1 MPRVFF
7 EFGVD
12 ASAVDEFNRLS
23 QELSDDLDDYQRRFD
38 RVNRHRQRSEK
49 QTTNKIIREQKRLTN
64 ETERNTRRQRAAWLD
79 AAFGLTALSGQIR
92 SVENTLGRFTSG
104 IIRNAAS
111 LETYRSTI
119 QAVTRDTEQTNKVLS
134 GLLDLTVDLVGIE
147 TGALIAY
154 SARLQSAGLSAGEAA
169 KAIEGVTKRVAEQ
182 GKSSEVTV
190 RALEQF
196 SQAIN
201 TDIISYRD
209 FIPILRQVPT
219 LYRDFSAALG
229 TTVMNL
235 DDLRAASDAVGGPRA
250 AIVQTLQYMARA
262 ARGADLDTL
271 NAQLDIFYDS
281 SRVLAAEL
289 GAHLIPAAV
298 YLFKEINAGIQWFR
312 GLSDEAQSAIA
323 WTAAI
328 GTGFTAVAGSATA
341 LAGGLAFLNSSL
353 VATTGLSGFGGLSA
367 LLAPAGPIVAGFGLA
382 TAAISPFVALL
393 IKSRVELDNA
403 NRSSREFARQ
413 ISDTV
418 NAVGNTDAIE
428 KQIASLQ
435 SYIEAQR
442 QVIRQNEV
450 TAETFR
456 GSPSRARAG
465 FVSRSGQT
473 ADTARQR
480 VSIAERQIELL
491 GRLSNLQN
499 ASVDDLREVDALLAQ
514 LLRDARSA
522 EQGQVVRDLQA
533 AAESVVSAF
542 NQIESGTVRV
552 FSNVTPIRNFSKELV
567 QLRNAAE
574 NAAGLEQSIAAARE
588 FGRVQ
593 LEQIDAEIQNAA
605 RPFIE
610 RQKLSDEERHR
621 VIVDL
626 QQLSAERLRVENE
639 TTAAVQRVHQ
649 ADYQNWREIQDNRI
663 AILQQVRELEVQGFR
678 DAASQGSQLAT
689 ELERIANPQLRSA
702 FFEVSASFTA
712 QGQSLD
718 FALGRARDYVAF
730 LQQINAIP
738 DIASPEGQLPRG
750 IESVGLQ
757 FEKATERAYPFLDA
771 LREIARLAGGA
782 GLEESIGD
790 VVGRQE
796 RQDFQIQ
803 SEAVDSL
810 GNLRRQ
816 AAIDAADFFRTQQQ
830 VEVRELQRS
839 LRQQQQLYRQF
850 ARDVGGIFEGLV
862 TGRINSFEDAAKA
875 FISAS
880 VRIVARAFIEHQIQ
894 IALDNQLT
902 AAKIA
907 NAQKVAAAQQ
917 ASGLAGVGGI
927 PGLANLGALLSGG
940 AGVLGISSL
949 LFPSESR
956 NLLGGIRD
964 EIGGL
969 LSNLARLPDKAL
981 SPPQQIFLKIGE
993 NETREITDMQ
1003 EELRGEGRV

>member
-1 MPRVFF
+1 MPKLFF
-7 EFGVD
+7 EYEVD
-12 ASAVDEFNRLS
+12 ASKIDEFNRLS
-23 QELSDDLDDYQRRFD
+23 DEINASLEQYEEQFTKVNQARRDSERRTTRQLSQE
-38 RVNRHRQRSEK
+38 NKK
-49 QTTNKIIREQKRLTN
+49 QTQAVRSAQREQQQLYR
-64 ETERNTRRQRAAWLD
+64 ETAFAVYGLSRA
-79 AAFGLTALSGQIR
+79 FR
-92 SVENTLGRFTSG
+92 SAELTLGRATSEF
-104 IIRNAAS
+104 IRQAAG
-111 LETYRSTI
+111 LETYRATL
-119 QAVTRDTEQTNKVLS
+119 QTVTKDAAETESVLNR
-134 GLLDLTVDLVGIE
+134 LLKLTVDLVGID
-147 TGALIAY
+147 TQDLIAY
-154 SARLQSAGLSAGEAA
+154 ASRLMAVGLSADVVIP
-169 KAIEGVTKRVAEQ
+169 AIEGVTKRVAEQ
-182 GKSSEVTV
+182 GKSALTTV
-190 RALEQF
+190 RVLEQF

-201 TDIISYRD
+201 TDIISYKD

-219 LYRDFSAALG
+219 LYDDFSASLG
-229 TTVMNL
+229 TTIMNL

-271 NAQLDIFYDS
+271 NAQLDIFHDS
-281 SRVLAAEL
+281 SRVLSAEL
-289 GAHLIPAAV
+289 GQHLIPAV
-298 YLFKEINAGIQWFR
+298 VFLFREVNAGIQWFR
-312 GLSDEAQSAIA
+312 GLSDEAQAAIA
-323 WTAAI
+323 WSAAL
-328 GTGFTAVAGSATA
+328 GTGFTALVATVGSVSAA
-341 LAGGLAFLNSSL
+341 IAFLNANL
-353 VATTGLSGFGGLSA
+353 IATTGVGGLGGLGA

-393 IKSRVELDNA
+393 IKSRVEMDNA

-418 NAVGNTDAIE
+418 NAVGNTAAID

-491 GRLSNLQN
+491 GRLSNLQD
-499 ASVDDLREVDALLAQ
+499 ASVDDLREIDALLAQ

-533 AAESVVSAF
+533 AAESVVNAF
-542 NQIESGTVRV
+542 NQIESGSVKV
-552 FSNVTPIRNFSKELV
+552 FSNVTPLRNFSKELV

-574 NAAGLEQSIAAARE
+574 NAVGLEQSIAAARE
-588 FGRVQ
+588 LGRVQ

-626 QQLSAERLRVENE
+626 QALSAERLRVENE
-639 TTAAVQRVHQ
+639 TTAAVQRAYQ

-712 QGQSLD
+712 QGHSLD

-750 IESVGLQ
+750 IENVGLQ

-782 GLEESIGD
+782 GLEQSIGD

-803 SEAVDSL
+803 SQAVDSL

-830 VEVRELQRS
+830 QEVKELQRS
-839 LRQQQQLYRQF
+839 LRDQQQLYRQF
-850 ARDVGGIFEGLV
+850 SNQVAGVFVGLI

-894 IALDNQLT
+894 ITLDNQLT

-907 NAQKVAAAQQ
+907 NIQKVEAAQS
-917 ASGLAGVGGI
+917 ASLLARGGLGNLSGFAHLFSGGGLA
-927 PGLANLGALLSGG
+927 LGA
-940 AGVLGISSL
+940 ASL
-949 LFPSESR
+949 LFPEQIR
-956 NLLGGIRD
+956 NLSGGIADTISGFVGNLDQQQVVVQANIQNHLR
-964 EIGGL
+964 IG
-969 LSNLARLPDKAL
+969 D
-981 SPPQQIFLKIGE
+981 
-993 NETREITDMQ
+993 NEAREISDLTAEMQ
-1003 EELRGEGRV
+1003 QEGRA